1 MGWPMRRE
9 SPPVVNALVTLR
21 LRLSRSKNIA
31 QDVALFPIGKDDG
44 EHRIITASQMF
55 GPGVL

>member
-1 MGWPMRRE
+1 MRRE

-31 QDVALFPIGKDDG
+31 QDVAFFPIGKDDG